1 MEHNRVQKQ
10 THRPT
15 YSQLSFNKGGNSIEW
30 RKDNLFNKYCWND
43 WMSICKKSK
52 KTKKNLDPYLVL

>member
-15 YSQLSFNKGGNSIEW
+15 YSQLSFNKGGNAIEW
-30 RKDNLFNKYCWND
+30 RKDNLFNK
-43 WMSICKKSK
+43 
-52 KTKKNLDPYLVL
+52 